1 MLTLRPL
8 LAGAAVVTLA
18 LAPRA
23 ARGQDTS
30 RAAGSGTHSV
40 APNPYAKAA
49 PTDKKTDAPK
59 LNINTAG
66 KDSLMTLKGIGDAYA
81 DAIIKGRPYKKK
93 KELVER
99 NIIPAATYAEIKE
112 KITAKHKGS

>member
-1 MLTLRPL
+1 MLTLRRL

-23 ARGQDTS
+23 AHAQDS
-30 RAAGSGTHSV
+30 S
-40 APNPYAKAA
+40 KAA
-49 PTDKKTDAPK
+49 APSPTPYVASADKKTAAPK
-59 LNINTAG
+59 ININTAG
-66 KDSLMTLKGIGDAYA
+66 KDSLMTLKGIGAADA

-99 NIIPAATYAEIKE
+99 KIIPAVTYAEIKDL
-112 KITAKHKGS
+112 ITAKHKGS

>member
-1 MLTLRPL
+1 MLTLRRL

-18 LAPRA
+18 FAPRA
-23 ARGQDTS
+23 ALGQDS
-30 RAAGSGTHSV
+30 SKAAGSSAHPA

-49 PTDKKTDAPK
+49 PTDKKTDTPK
-59 LNINTAG
+59 ININTAG
-66 KDSLMTLKGIGDAYA
+66 KDSLMTLKGIGDAEA

-99 NIIPAATYAEIKE
+99 SIISAASYAEIKE
-112 KITAKHKGS
+112 KISAKH